1 MNSANIASHS
11 RLATLTGAALV
22 LAAGCQS
29 QPPLAYSPGPHMAD
43 SVHVGYGI
51 RARSDV
57 LGAVSSITAEEL
69 VNVRVSHVAE
79 LLEGRIPGLSVQ
91 RGASGDYSIAIRGT
105 SSFQGNTEPLVV
117 IDGVPASTGMGINS
131 LLGIN
136 PYDVER
142 IDVLKDATS
151 AIYGS
156 RGMNGVIRITT
167 KRGPLRR

>member
-1 MNSANIASHS
+1 MNSAKIASHS

-79 LLEGRIPGLSVQ
+79 LLEALAADGTVLVQLVEVDGHLHALVAGRGRVRRRRSRIARWRRCHRSGSGRIALIIGQIFDRL
-91 RGASGDYSIAIRGT
+91 A
-105 SSFQGNTEPLVV
+105 NLV
-117 IDGVPASTGMGINS
+117 D
-131 LLGIN
+131 
-136 PYDVER
+136 
-142 IDVLKDATS
+142 
-151 AIYGS
+151 
-156 RGMNGVIRITT
+156 
-167 KRGPLRR
+167 